1 MKFLSSWG
9 TTYERKV
16 FVFYLS
22 KVFTEV
28 TKLLSFTSSETNIM
42 KTLPLMFGSFSTHFQ
57 KGNWVIISL
66 AKSISLDNDTIWS
79 SCCLSVT
86 QTLNLISTNSA
97 GSSKTQISWKKRK
110 IKRIV
115 GIIFSFTTE
124 RFINGE
130 RLSEAVMSWT
140 CSVELHIKRSKL
152 LRA

>member
-9 TTYERKV
+9 TTYEHKV

-28 TKLLSFTSSETNIM
+28 TKLLNFTSSETNIM

-66 AKSISLDNDTIWS
+66 AKSISLDNDTNWS

-86 QTLNLISTNSA
+86 QTLNLVQKA
-97 GSSKTQISWKKRK
+97 LAAQKHKFLEKKRK

-124 RFINGE
+124 R
-130 RLSEAVMSWT
+130 V
-140 CSVELHIKRSKL
+140 H
-152 LRA
+152 

>member
-9 TTYERKV
+9 TTYEHKV

-28 TKLLSFTSSETNIM
+28 TKLLSFTSSETNIK

-66 AKSISLDNDTIWS
+66 AKSISLDNDTNWS

-86 QTLNLISTNSA
+86 QTLNLVQKA
-97 GSSKTQISWKKRK
+97 LAAQKHKFLEKKRK

-124 RFINGE
+124 R
-130 RLSEAVMSWT
+130 V
-140 CSVELHIKRSKL
+140 H
-152 LRA
+152 

>member
-9 TTYERKV
+9 TTYEHKV

-28 TKLLSFTSSETNIM
+28 TKLLGFTSSETNIM

-66 AKSISLDNDTIWS
+66 AKSISLDNDTNWS

-86 QTLNLISTNSA
+86 QTLNLVQKA
-97 GSSKTQISWKKRK
+97 LAAQKHKFLEKKRK

-124 RFINGE
+124 RFINGG

-140 CSVELHIKRSKL
+140 CSVELHITRSKL

>member
-9 TTYERKV
+9 TTYEHKV

-86 QTLNLISTNSA
+86 QTLNLVQKA
-97 GSSKTQISWKKRK
+97 LAAQKHKFLEKKRK

-124 RFINGE
+124 R
-130 RLSEAVMSWT
+130 V
-140 CSVELHIKRSKL
+140 H
-152 LRA
+152 

>member
-9 TTYERKV
+9 TTYEHKV

-28 TKLLSFTSSETNIM
+28 TKLLSFTSSETNIK

-66 AKSISLDNDTIWS
+66 AKSISLDNDTNWS

-86 QTLNLISTNSA
+86 QTLNLVQKA
-97 GSSKTQISWKKRK
+97 LAAQKHKFLEKKGK
-110 IKRIV
+110 
-115 GIIFSFTTE
+115 
-124 RFINGE
+124 
-130 RLSEAVMSWT
+130 
-140 CSVELHIKRSKL
+140 
-152 LRA
+152 

>member
-9 TTYERKV
+9 TTYEHKV

-28 TKLLSFTSSETNIM
+28 TKLLNFTSSETNIM

-66 AKSISLDNDTIWS
+66 AKSISLDNDTNWS

-86 QTLNLISTNSA
+86 QTLNLVQKA
-97 GSSKTQISWKKRK
+97 LAAQKHKFLEKKRK

-124 RFINGE
+124 RFINGG
-130 RLSEAVMSWT
+130 RLSEAVMS
-140 CSVELHIKRSKL
+140 
-152 LRA
+152 

>member
-9 TTYERKV
+9 TTYEHKV

-86 QTLNLISTNSA
+86 QTLNLVQKA
-97 GSSKTQISWKKRK
+97 LAAQKHKFLEKKRK

-115 GIIFSFTTE
+115 GRIFSFTTE
-124 RFINGE
+124 R
-130 RLSEAVMSWT
+130 V
-140 CSVELHIKRSKL
+140 H
-152 LRA
+152 

>member
-9 TTYERKV
+9 TTYEHKV

-28 TKLLSFTSSETNIM
+28 MKLLSFTSSETNIM

-66 AKSISLDNDTIWS
+66 AKSISLDNDTNWS

-86 QTLNLISTNSA
+86 QTLNLVQKA
-97 GSSKTQISWKKRK
+97 LAAQKHKFLEKKRK

-124 RFINGE
+124 RFINGG
-130 RLSEAVMSWT
+130 RLSEAVMS
-140 CSVELHIKRSKL
+140 
-152 LRA
+152 

>member
-9 TTYERKV
+9 TTYEHKV

-28 TKLLSFTSSETNIM
+28 TKLSSFTSSKTNIM

-86 QTLNLISTNSA
+86 QTLNLVQKA
-97 GSSKTQISWKKRK
+97 LAAQKHKFLGKKRK

-124 RFINGE
+124 RFINGG

>member
-9 TTYERKV
+9 TTYEHKV

-28 TKLLSFTSSETNIM
+28 TKLLGFTSSETNIM

-66 AKSISLDNDTIWS
+66 AKSISLDNDTNWS

-86 QTLNLISTNSA
+86 QTLNLVQKA
-97 GSSKTQISWKKRK
+97 LAAQKHKFLEKKRK

-124 RFINGE
+124 RFINGG
-130 RLSEAVMSWT
+130 RLSEAVMS
-140 CSVELHIKRSKL
+140 
-152 LRA
+152 

>member
-9 TTYERKV
+9 TTYEHKV

-28 TKLLSFTSSETNIM
+28 MKLLSFTSSETNIM

-66 AKSISLDNDTIWS
+66 AKSISLDNDTNWS

-86 QTLNLISTNSA
+86 QTLNLVQKA
-97 GSSKTQISWKKRK
+97 LAAPKHKFLEKKGK
-110 IKRIV
+110 
-115 GIIFSFTTE
+115 
-124 RFINGE
+124 
-130 RLSEAVMSWT
+130 
-140 CSVELHIKRSKL
+140 
-152 LRA
+152 

>member
-9 TTYERKV
+9 TTYEHKV

-28 TKLLSFTSSETNIM
+28 TKLSSFTSSKTNIM

-86 QTLNLISTNSA
+86 QTLNLVQKA
-97 GSSKTQISWKKRK
+97 LAAQKHKFLGKKRK

-124 RFINGE
+124 RFINGG
-130 RLSEAVMSWT
+130 RLSEAVMS
-140 CSVELHIKRSKL
+140 
-152 LRA
+152 

>member
-86 QTLNLISTNSA
+86 QTLNLVQKA
-97 GSSKTQISWKKRK
+97 LAAQKHKFLGKKRK

-124 RFINGE
+124 RFINGG

>member
-9 TTYERKV
+9 TTYEHKV

-42 KTLPLMFGSFSTHFQ
+42 KTLPLMFGSVSTHFQ

-86 QTLNLISTNSA
+86 QTLNLVQKA
-97 GSSKTQISWKKRK
+97 LAAPKHKFLEKKGK
-110 IKRIV
+110 
-115 GIIFSFTTE
+115 
-124 RFINGE
+124 
-130 RLSEAVMSWT
+130 
-140 CSVELHIKRSKL
+140 
-152 LRA
+152 